1 MKKVAIILAAALVLG
16 SCTDY
21 LNVKPRGYDIASKLE
36 HYQGLLYGTELFL
49 MDNSFPY
56 MAMECYTDADGY
68 ANAYST
74 IGNHVCQAYKWES
87 DIYREDETCG
97 EWNSF
102 CTLLYNYNVIIRFE
116 RFGNG
121 ETFSSGNFDIFSVVL

>member
-1 MKKVAIILAAALVLG
+1 MKKAIIIFAAALAL
-16 SCTDY
+16 SACTDY

-56 MAMECYTDADGY
+56 MGMECYTDEEGY

-74 IGNHVCQAYKWES
+74 IGNHVCQAY
-87 DIYREDETCG
+87 
-97 EWNSF
+97 
-102 CTLLYNYNVIIRFE
+102 
-116 RFGNG
+116 
-121 ETFSSGNFDIFSVVL
+121 